1 MSAHLQTITT
11 LTDLWKPQHHPT
23 AMALSSTNPKPGSKI
38 LRKGR
43 ISEPGH
49 AYLVTFTTLARQP
62 LLREL
67 QPASCIPQ
75 ALYHPLLWRDARL
88 LAWVLMPD
96 HWHGLVQLGSSTSL
110 SSLTRAIK
118 SNTARSLPES
128 ISRPVWAPGF
138 HDRDVRK
145 DQDLNATARYIIMNP
160 VRAGLVSSPRFY
172 PYWNAIW
179 I

>member
-1 MSAHLQTITT
+1 
-11 LTDLWKPQHHPT
+11 
-23 AMALSSTNPKPGSKI
+23 MALSASKPKPGSKA
-38 LRKGR
+38 LRAGR
-43 ISEPGH
+43 VSLPGH

-62 LLREL
+62 LYADFQL
-67 QPASCIPQ
+67 ASRMAK

-96 HWHGLVQLGSSTSL
+96 HWHGLVELGDSTGL
-110 SSLTRAIK
+110 SSLVRSIK
-118 SNTARSLPES
+118 SSTARSLPES

-138 HDRDVRK
+138 HDRAVRK
-145 DQDLNATARYIIMNP
+145 DQDLEATARYIIMNP

-179 I
+179 L

>member
-1 MSAHLQTITT
+1 
-11 LTDLWKPQHHPT
+11 
-23 AMALSSTNPKPGSKI
+23 MALPAINPKPGSKI

-49 AYLVTFTTLARQP
+49 VYLITFTTLARQP
-62 LLREL
+62 LFPDFQL
-67 QPASCIPQ
+67 ASRIAE

-96 HWHGLVQLGSSTSL
+96 HWHGLVQLGDSNGL
-110 SSLTRAIK
+110 SSLVRSIK

-128 ISRPVWAPGF
+128 MSRPVWAPGF
-138 HDRDVRK
+138 HDRAVRK
-145 DQDLNATARYIIMNP
+145 DQDLKATARYIIMNP

>member
-1 MSAHLQTITT
+1 M
-11 LTDLWKPQHHPT
+11 LTALGKPQRHP
-23 AMALSSTNPKPGSKI
+23 ALIALPAINPKPGSKT
-38 LRKGR
+38 LRTGR
-43 ISEPGH
+43 ISLPGH

-62 LLREL
+62 LFREL
-67 QPASCIPQ
+67 QPASCIAQ
-75 ALYHPLLWRDARL
+75 ALYHPLLWRDAWL

-138 HDRDVRK
+138 HDRTVRK
-145 DQDLNATARYIIMNP
+145 DQDLKATARYIIMNP

-172 PYWNAIW
+172 PYWNAMW